1 MTKPPRTIRRAFTRF
16 YSDNRQLNAYV
27 EWSDGSRTEGAAHAP
42 KRPAGAHMNALFD
55 RAKRDGLT
63 ITHEVWS

>member
-27 EWSDGSRTEGAAHAP
+27 EWSDGSRTEGGAVAP
-42 KRPAGAHMNALFD
+42 KRPSGLHMNQLFD
-55 RAKRDGLT
+55 RAKRDGVS